1 MPDFPSGTVTFL
13 FTDIA
18 GGTAL
23 WERDSEAM
31 ATAVA
36 GHQTI
41 LRTAIDAHHG
51 VLFKIVGD
59 GIQAAFPTAPDAVAA
74 ALDAQRSLATEPWS
88 AVDGALAVRM
98 AVHTTAAAPHDGDYL
113 APGLNR
119 LARLMSAAHGG
130 QVLLTVVTQNLAR
143 DALPLQASLRDLG
156 EHPLRDLYQPQ
167 RVFQLLH
174 PDLPADFPPIRSLA
188 TRPNNLP
195 VQLTPFLGREEQVA
209 RVVDF
214 LSREDV
220 RLLTITGPGGV
231 GKTRV
236 ALQAAA
242 DLLEHFPH
250 GVWFVDLSVLHD
262 PDLVPS
268 AIAAVLGVR
277 EEGGLLTE
285 RLAGVLA
292 RKRLLLVLDNFE
304 RVLETAFFV
313 NNLLARAPGVKVLVT
328 SRAPL
333 HSYGEQEYSL
343 APFLLPDPAHLPPLE
358 RVLQVDAVRLFVERA
373 QAVKPDFTV
382 TTANAPAIVEICRR
396 LDGLPLAIE
405 LAAALVRLLS
415 PQALLLRLEKRLPLL
430 TRGARDVPARQQT
443 MRDAINWSYD
453 LLTRDEQTLLHRL
466 AVFSGGCTLDAA
478 DAVSDPRST
487 FDVFDGIASLVD
499 KSLLRQE
506 ETEGEPRFRM
516 LETVR
521 EFALERLEESGQGE
535 ESRRQFAAWCLALA
549 EAAQPALIGGSMQPR
564 WVARLD
570 NELPNIRAAINWL
583 LERGEGPTA
592 LRLLTAA
599 EDYWS
604 RRRPNNLELCRWLT
618 AALAAAPRAPA
629 TDRTVAH
636 YLLALLN
643 STLGNEE
650 DAAIHAQRLL
660 SAARETS
667 QPDALGLAQYGVGM
681 VSEFRGDGER
691 AAAALAEAVP
701 LLQAAGNT
709 VLAAWAQAD
718 LADILVW
725 RGDLA
730 VGVPMLDEAL
740 TRLRQTGADWLILLV
755 LNQRGHAALAQRDL
769 PRAAGCFRESI
780 TVAQTIQ
787 QTRATLGAVHGLAG
801 VALALGQAERAAGL
815 LGAVGAVRESLGMGR
830 ITQKHHGERI
840 TADTRAALEGAD
852 FERAWSVGQ
861 ALSLEE
867 AVAEALAIADVAVTE
882 AKD

>member
-23 WERDSEAM
+23 WERDSEVM
-31 ATAVA
+31 AAAVA
-36 GHQTI
+36 RHQTI
-41 LRTAIDAHHG
+41 LRTAIEAHHG
-51 VLFKIVGD
+51 VLFKTVGD

-174 PDLPADFPPIRSLA
+174 PDLPADFPPIRTLA
-188 TRPNNLP
+188 TGPNNLP

-214 LSREDV
+214 LSHEDV

-304 RVLETAFFV
+304 RVLETASFV
-313 NNLLARAPGVKVLVT
+313 TNLLARAPGVKTLVT

-604 RRRPNNLELCRWLT
+604 RRRPNNVELCRWLT

-650 DAAIHAQRLL
+650 DAAMHAQRLL
-660 SAARETS
+660 HAAQETS

-681 VSEFRGDGER
+681 VWEFRGDGER

-725 RGDLA
+725 RGDFA

-755 LNQRGHAALAQRDL
+755 LNQRGHAALAERDL

-840 TADTRAALEGAD
+840 TVDTRAALEDVD

>member
-1 MPDFPSGTVTFL
+1 MRWVRRTRHHRGALMPDLPSGTVTFL
-13 FTDIA
+13 FTDIEA
-18 GGTAL
+18 GTAL
-23 WERDSEAM
+23 WERDREAM
-31 ATAVA
+31 AAAVERHHA
-36 GHQTI
+36 I
-41 LRTAIDAHHG
+41 VRTAIETHHG
-51 VLFKIVGD
+51 VLFKFVGD
-59 GIQAAFPTAPDAVAA
+59 GVQAAFPTAPDAVAA

-119 LARLMSAAHGG
+119 LARLISAAYGS
-130 QVLLTVVTQNLAR
+130 QILLTVATQNLAR
-143 DALPLQASLRDLG
+143 DALPLHASLRDLG
-156 EHPLRDLYQPQ
+156 EHPLRDLYRPE

-242 DLLEHFPH
+242 DLLEHFPD

-304 RVLETAFFV
+304 RALEAASIVT
-313 NNLLARAPGVKVLVT
+313 NLLARAPGVKALVT

-343 APFLLPDPAHLPPLE
+343 APFLLPDPAQAHLPPLE

-430 TRGARDVPARQQT
+430 TRGARDVPERQQT
-443 MRDAINWSYD
+443 MRDAIDWSYD

-478 DAVSDPRST
+478 EAVSDPQST

-521 EFALERLEESGQGE
+521 EFALERLEESGKGE

-549 EAAQPALIGGSMQPR
+549 EASQPALIGGSMQPR

-570 NELPNIRAAINWL
+570 NELPNIRAAVNWL

-604 RRRPNNLELCRWLT
+604 RRRPNNVELCRWLT

-636 YLLALLN
+636 YLLALVN
-643 STLGNEE
+643 SILGNE
-650 DAAIHAQRLL
+650 DVAAMHVDRLS
-660 SAARETS
+660 SAAQETGE
-667 QPDALGLAQYGVGM
+667 PDALGLAQYGVGM
-681 VSEFRGDGER
+681 VWEFRGDGER
-691 AAAALAEAVP
+691 AA
-701 LLQAAGNT
+701 
-709 VLAAWAQAD
+709 
-718 LADILVW
+718 
-725 RGDLA
+725 
-730 VGVPMLDEAL
+730 
-740 TRLRQTGADWLILLV
+740 
-755 LNQRGHAALAQRDL
+755 
-769 PRAAGCFRESI
+769 
-780 TVAQTIQ
+780 
-787 QTRATLGAVHGLAG
+787 
-801 VALALGQAERAAGL
+801 
-815 LGAVGAVRESLGMGR
+815 
-830 ITQKHHGERI
+830 
-840 TADTRAALEGAD
+840 
-852 FERAWSVGQ
+852 
-861 ALSLEE
+861 
-867 AVAEALAIADVAVTE
+867 
-882 AKD
+882 

>member
-1 MPDFPSGTVTFL
+1 MPDLPSGTVTFL
-13 FTDIA
+13 FTDIE
-18 GGTAL
+18 GSTAL

-31 ATAVA
+31 ATAVER
-36 GHQTI
+36 HQTI
-41 LRTAIDAHHG
+41 VRTAIETHHG

-59 GIQAAFPTAPDAVAA
+59 GIQAAFPTAPEAVAA
-74 ALDAQRSLATEPWS
+74 ALDAQRSLATERWS

-98 AVHTTAAAPHDGDYL
+98 AVHTVAAAPHDGDYL

-143 DALPLQASLRDLG
+143 DALPLHASLRDLG

-188 TRPNNLP
+188 TGPNNLP

-242 DLLEHFPH
+242 DLLESFPD

-262 PDLVPS
+262 PTLVPS
-268 AIAAVLGVR
+268 ALAGVLGVR
-277 EEGGLLTE
+277 EEGGGLTE
-285 RLAGVLA
+285 HLAGVLA

-304 RVLETAFFV
+304 RVLEAASVVTS
-313 NNLLARAPGVKVLVT
+313 LLARAPATKALVT

-333 HSYGEQEYSL
+333 HTYGEQEYSL
-343 APFLLPDPAHLPPLE
+343 APFLLPDSPHVLPLE
-358 RVLQVDAVRLFVERA
+358 RVLQFDAVRLFVERA

-382 TTANAPAIVEICRR
+382 TTANAPAIAEICHR

-415 PQALLLRLEKRLPLL
+415 PQALLMRLGKRLPLL

-443 MRDAINWSYD
+443 MRDAIGWSHD
-453 LLTRDEQTLLHRL
+453 LLTREEQTLLHRL

-478 DAVSDPRST
+478 EAVADPEST
-487 FDVFDGIASLVD
+487 VDVFDGIASLVD

-506 ETEGEPRFRM
+506 ETVGEPRFRM

-521 EFALERLEESGQGE
+521 EFALERLEESGKGE
-535 ESRRQFAAWCLALA
+535 ESRHRLAAWCLALA
-549 EAAQPALIGGSMQPR
+549 EAAQPEFIGGSMQPR
-564 WVARLD
+564 WVTRLD
-570 NELPNIRAAINWL
+570 NELPNIRAAVNWL

-604 RRRPNNLELCRWLT
+604 QRRPNNVELCRWLT
-618 AALAAAPRAPA
+618 AALAAAPQAPA
-629 TDRTVAH
+629 ADRTVAH

-650 DAAIHAQRLL
+650 DAAMHAQHLL
-660 SAARETS
+660 NAAQETGE
-667 QPDALGLAQYGVGM
+667 PAALGLAQYGVGM
-681 VSEFRGDGER
+681 VWEFRGDGER
-691 AAAALAEAVP
+691 AAAALSEAVP
-701 LLQAAGNT
+701 LLQAAGNA

-730 VGVPMLDEAL
+730 AGVPMLDEAL
-740 TRLRQTGADWLILLV
+740 TRLRQNGADWLILLV
-755 LNQRGHAALAQRDL
+755 LNQRGHAALAQGDL
-769 PRAAGCFRESI
+769 PRAAGCFRETI

-801 VALALGQAERAAGL
+801 VALALGQAERAARL
-815 LGAVGAVRESLGMGR
+815 LGAVGAARESLGMGR

-840 TADTRAALEGAD
+840 TADTRAALEAAD
-852 FERAWSVGQ
+852 FERTWSAGQ

-867 AVAEALAIADVAVTE
+867 AVAEALAIADVVVIE
-882 AKD
+882 AKG